1 MSTFVKFVFVALA
14 TALILAPVSAARAA
28 EKGEAG
34 GSAHHVHVGAAGS
47 ADEENLAEFRAD
59 LAIYTFI
66 VFIGLML
73 LLWKF
78 AFGPIAKALESREE
92 GIRKDIDDAR
102 AEREKAEELRGQYEG
117 MLEAADDKV
126 RQIFAEAHAK
136 AEELRSKR
144 VAEADAEAQQR
155 IQQAIQEIERA
166 KDRAIAELMEREN
179 QRIVQATEHVLGRAL
194 SEDDQ
199 NRLVGEALAS
209 FSKN

>member
-1 MSTFVKFVFVALA
+1 MPASLKFVCVIFFAFV
-14 TALILAPVSAARAA
+14 VSGPNSESFGA
-28 EKGEAG
+28 EGE
-34 GSAHHVHVGAAGS
+34 HHVHVGANEDT
-47 ADEENLAEFRAD
+47 DESLSEFKAD

-66 VFIGLML
+66 VFMGLML

-78 AFGPIAKALESREE
+78 AFGPIAKVLHDREE

-126 RQIFAEAHAK
+126 RQIFTEANAK

-166 KDRAIAELMEREN
+166 KDRAIAELFEREN

-209 FSKN
+209 FSNN